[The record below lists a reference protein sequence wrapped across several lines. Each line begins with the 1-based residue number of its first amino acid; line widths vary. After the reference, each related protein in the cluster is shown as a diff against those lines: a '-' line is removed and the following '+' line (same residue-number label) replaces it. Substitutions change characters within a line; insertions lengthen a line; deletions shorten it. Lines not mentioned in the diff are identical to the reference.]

1 MEYYSEKEKKK
12 KTANTHNRLD
22 ESTDNYDEWKKPTP
36 KGCILYDSTQTT
48 FLKRQ
53 DNKHE

>member
-1 MEYYSEKEKKK
+1 MEYYSEKEKK